1 MLSAISD
8 PTLAALYQ
16 LWLYGH
22 QGQDTTKNRLL
33 LFARL
38 VLRAYVENLSR
49 RTD

>member
-8 PTLAALYQ
+8 PPLAALYQ

-22 QGQDTTKNRLL
+22 QGQDATKNRL